1 MSRVATCLA
10 LAGLVLLAGCGFE
23 LRGEAR
29 LPASM
34 QQTWLQLPDDSSTF
48 ARELSL
54 MLRANGV
61 ELVEHP
67 EDATAELLIFDER
80 LGREAL
86 TISGQARVREFA
98 LVFDVDFELRTR
110 GGEVLIPRET
120 LRLVREYSFDEQEIL
135 AATREEEF
143 LQAELRRSMAAQL
156 LRRLEAIGG

>member
-1 MSRVATCLA
+1 MNRAVVFLA
-10 LAGLVLLAGCGFE
+10 LASLLLLAGCGFE

-29 LPASM
+29 LPAAM

-61 ELVEHP
+61 DLVEQA
-67 EDATAELLIFDER
+67 EEATAELLIFDER
-80 LGREAL
+80 MGREAL

-110 GGEVLIPRET
+110 DGDVLIPRET

-156 LRRLEAIGG
+156 LRRLEAING

>member
-1 MSRVATCLA
+1 MNRAATCLA
-10 LAGLVLLAGCGFE
+10 LAALLLLAGCGFE

-29 LPASM
+29 LPAAM

-61 ELVEHP
+61 ELVDHP

-110 GGEVLIPRET
+110 QGEVLIPRET

-143 LQAELRRSMAAQL
+143 LGAELRRSMAAQF
-156 LRRLEAIGG
+156 LRRLEAIDG